1 MFDERTNYSFIRKGV
16 LTKNNSFL
24 ECVLEG
30 LYKTTKINELEEK
43 ERIKFVKKERIK
55 LAKSPI
61 SAILCKQ
68 EMYDFTDKEII
79 DMIKNKDIYF
89 DPKHFT
95 SLLENVFSCNI
106 YVHLKKVYPFFYYE
120 DLSPANANT
129 LFTRPLR
136 P

>member
-55 LAKSPI
+55 LANSPI

-79 DMIKNKDIYF
+79 DMIKNKDIYIL
-89 DPKHFT
+89 T
-95 SLLENVFSCNI
+95 QNILL
-106 YVHLKKVYPFFYYE
+106 VY
-120 DLSPANANT
+120 
-129 LFTRPLR
+129 
-136 P
+136 